1 MDKEI
6 YFLFFASSVLEH
18 IVTESNRFRELHK
31 FLHFTNS
38 STLAPPGTPGYDKL
52 GKLRP
57 IISMIGEQIASVCDP
72 GKEVSIDEAMIPFKV
87 CSSLKQ

>member
-1 MDKEI
+1 MPSTTHYTPI
-6 YFLFFASSVLEH
+6 A
-18 IVTESNRFRELHK
+18 NRISHEWFRGLHK
-31 FLHFTNS
+31 FLHFANN